1 MYFCIVT
8 FIHMAT
14 VHYLYRSTREK
25 GLLEVRLQHLQLM
38 WTAKSPIEVTR
49 DFWNNQRKSK
59 SRNID
64 IRNEQVR
71 VEKECSELEN
81 NILNSFKNTI
91 PEMLPKDWLKGILNP
106 TDKSV
111 SKVIPTTLIEYIDYY
126 IDYRKHELNE
136 TSRKK
141 YNVIKQK
148 LKRLQEHRKRPI
160 LIKEVNDS
168 FKNEFVDYCKSKQYA
183 QNTIHRDFVFIKT
196 FCKHARFLGVE
207 TSIQLD
213 SLRLDRASV
222 EKIYLTIED
231 ITAIEKIEEN
241 KLSDSL
247 KNVRDWL
254 IISCFTG
261 QRISDFMRFNSEMI
275 RIENDKKL
283 IEFKQVK
290 TGKLM
295 TVPLHPKVIEILD
308 KNNGSF
314 PYPISDQKYND
325 YLKEV
330 CEIAGLTTMVKGSK
344 LIETNGLFR
353 KVSKE
358 YRKCDLVSSHI
369 GRRSFATNFYGKI
382 PTTYLI
388 YVTGHSS
395 EEMFLNYIGKSNK
408 DLALEI
414 LNYF

>member
-1 MYFCIVT
+1 
-8 FIHMAT
+8 MAT

-25 GLLEVRLQHLQLM
+25 GLLEVRLQHLQLI
-38 WTAKSPIEVTR
+38 WTAKSKIEVTR
-49 DFWNNQRKSK
+49 DFWNNQRKAK

-81 NILNSFKNTI
+81 FILNSFKNTI
-91 PEMLPKDWLKGILNP
+91 PEMLPKDWLKGILDP
-106 TDKSV
+106 TDKTV
-111 SKVIPTTLIEYIDYY
+111 NKVIPTTLIEYIDYY

-148 LKRLQEHRKRPI
+148 LKRLQEHRKKPI
-160 LIKEVNDS
+160 LIKEINDS
-168 FKNEFVDYCKSKQYA
+168 FKNEFVDYCKSNLYA
-183 QNTIHRDFVFIKT
+183 QNTIQRDFVFIKT

-207 TSIQLD
+207 THIQLD
-213 SLRLDRASV
+213 ALSLKRAEV
-222 EKIYLTIED
+222 NNIYLTFEEIE
-231 ITAIEKIEEN
+231 AIENIDN
-241 KLSDSL
+241 SKLSESL

-275 RIENDKKL
+275 SIEDGYKYIDFRQKKTQKEISL
-283 IEFKQVK
+283 
-290 TGKLM
+290 L
-295 TVPLHPKVIEILD
+295 LHPKVLNVLEQ
-308 KNNGSF
+308 NNGEF

-330 CEIAGLTTMVKGSK
+330 CEIAGITTMVTGSK
-344 LIETNGLFR
+344 LIEINGVFR

-369 GRRSFATNFYGKI
+369 GRRSYATNFYSVI
-382 PTTYLI
+382 PTSLLKSQ
-388 YVTGHSS
+388 TGHES
-395 EEMFLNYIGKSNK
+395 EEMLLAYIGKSSK
-408 DLALEI
+408 DFSKEMRKY
-414 LNYF
+414 YF